1 MQTYTIMNK
10 KLFILLAALML
21 TTGAFA
27 QLIKNKTDDRISLGV
42 DVFTDFQLKTNDN
55 WVPRKFNQGVSTWI
69 TYNFPLGKK
78 SKHQVSLGVGMS
90 SHNYYSKS
98 RIVNPYESE
107 LTFVQYSDSSNF
119 KRFKI
124 NPTYVEIPLELRFRI
139 KDAVKIGVGFKFGIR
154 VAAKTK
160 YVGSDE
166 MGEKIYEKYTHINK
180 EILERYAYSATVRI
194 GYKWITAYACFQM
207 NRVFSEA
214 SGGPSIFPISVGLS
228 LSPF

>member
-1 MQTYTIMNK
+1 MK
-10 KLFILLAALML
+10 KIIFLLIAAFAIS
-21 TTGAFA
+21 TEAFA
-27 QLIKNKTDDRISLGV
+27 QLIKNKTDERISVGV
-42 DVFTDFQLKTNDN
+42 DIFTDFQLKTNEN
-55 WVPRKFNQGVSTWI
+55 WVPRKINQGVSTWI
-69 TYNFPLGKK
+69 TYNFPLGRN
-78 SKHQVSLGVGMS
+78 SKHQVALGVGMS

-98 RIVNPYESE
+98 RIDNPYVSE
-107 LTFVQYSDSSNF
+107 LTFTQYSDSSNF

-180 EILERYAYSATVRI
+180 DILERYAYSATVRI
-194 GYKWITAYACFQM
+194 GYKWVTAYACFQM
-207 NRVFSEA
+207 NRVFSET
-214 SGGPSIFPISVGLS
+214 SGGPAIMPLSVGQS
-228 LSPF
+228 FSPF

>member
-1 MQTYTIMNK
+1 MK
-10 KLFILLAALML
+10 KIFFLLIAAFAIS
-21 TTGAFA
+21 TEAFA
-27 QLIKNKTDDRISLGV
+27 QLIKNKTDDRITLGV
-42 DVFTDFQLKTNDN
+42 DLFTDFQLKTNDN
-55 WVPRKFNQGVSTWI
+55 WVPRKVNQGVGTWI

-98 RIVNPYESE
+98 RIMNPYDSE
-107 LTFVQYSDSSNF
+107 LTFVQYADTTDF

-124 NPTYVEIPLELRFRI
+124 NPTYIEIPLELRFRI
-139 KDAVKIGVGFKFGIR
+139 KDAVKIGVGFKFGVK
-154 VAAKTK
+154 VASKIK
-160 YVGSDE
+160 YVGPDE
-166 MGEKIYEKYTHINK
+166 NGVLIHEKYTRINK
-180 EILERYAYSATVRI
+180 DIIERYAYSATLRI

-214 SGGPSIFPISVGLS
+214 SGGPAIMPLSVGIS